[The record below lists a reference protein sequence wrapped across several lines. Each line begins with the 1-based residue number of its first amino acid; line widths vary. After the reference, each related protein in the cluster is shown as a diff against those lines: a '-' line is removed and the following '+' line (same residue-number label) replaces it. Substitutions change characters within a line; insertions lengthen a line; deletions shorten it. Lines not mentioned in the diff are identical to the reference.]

1 MKRVLAS
8 LAFLAAALAFAC
20 ESGAHDWYPIQ
31 CCSNQD
37 CAQVPAASVKRTPQ
51 GWRLPSGH
59 VLAFDDA
66 RVKPLPPGKVG
77 VHVCERNDAA
87 RTPICLFIGEVEQ

>member
-1 MKRVLAS
+1 MRYVVS
-8 LAFLAAALAFAC
+8 LAVLVAALAVSC
-20 ESGAHDWYPIQ
+20 QSQAHDWYPIQ

-37 CAQVPAASVKRTPQ
+37 CGPVPPGAVKRTPG

-66 RVKPLPPGKVG
+66 RVKPLPKGVTG
-77 VHVCERNDAA
+77 VHVCERQDAQ